1 MKRPENF
8 THKKKET
15 KKNESQEK
23 ANGAKPNENEE
34 SKTDSKNAT
43 KSTADQPPLDLL
55 DFDLGSYT
63 QPEKPAKNVAQSM
76 TPQPAGASSANAE
89 DDLLSIALPVAPKQS
104 SVLSQQFPSN
114 GPNVSGPPKVTIS
127 ANQKFAFDFNS
138 VQKNVKKD
146 PPKKE
151 KLDPFD
157 DLEAQ
162 AKRTLTTGNQD
173 EEEDLF
179 D

>member
-1 MKRPENF
+1 MKRPENY

-23 ANGAKPNENEE
+23 TNGAKPSENEE

-43 KSTADQPPLDLL
+43 KSTAEQPPLDLL

-104 SVLSQQFPSN
+104 SPLFQQFPSN

-138 VQKNVKKD
+138 VQKTEK
-146 PPKKE
+146 KKE
-151 KLDPFD
+151 EENQDPFD
-157 DLEAQ
+157 LLEAE
-162 AKRTLTTGNQD
+162 AKKNLKTQENN
-173 EEEDLF
+173 EEELF
-179 D
+179 E